1 MTSLINYSLKCHK
14 INKTPLIF
22 VNINN
27 NLSHIF
33 NFIYLQIFYYY
44 LCCQSNEHIF
54 SIKFLI
60 YSPEKNSS
68 AGKNKDDNLAPMI
81 RIRSS
86 SANAAS
92 KPISVLQRRQ
102 THAGSKPINFSPSN
116 GKWKLFYILLLY
128 ILFYRLY
135 LMDDILFIHKI
146 YFEKIFLSGTHF
158 EQIVNYFL
166 SSAIFFLF
174 GDELKISKRE

>member
-1 MTSLINYSLKCHK
+1 
-14 INKTPLIF
+14 
-22 VNINN
+22 
-27 NLSHIF
+27 
-33 NFIYLQIFYYY
+33 
-44 LCCQSNEHIF
+44 
-54 SIKFLI
+54 
-60 YSPEKNSS
+60 
-68 AGKNKDDNLAPMI
+68 MI

-116 GKWKLFYILLLY
+116 GKWKLFYILLTCNSDY

-135 LMDDILFIHKI
+135 LMDDILFIRKI
-146 YFEKIFLSGTHF
+146 YFEKIFLPDTHF

-166 SSAIFFLF
+166 SSAIFFF
-174 GDELKISKRE
+174 VWR